1 MWFGKRG
8 VLCFCPWSVA
18 KKVTVIFIMCL
29 WREFCKLEWETVLRW
44 TVFQTLKKI
53 SGRNQCLS
61 ISGKFSKWQNTRFYV
76 SCFFLNL
83 KNSSWFRKTILY
95 TLKYCKLW
103 YFLNQFYKILS
114 KDTGKTAPLGNI
126 LKLTADHVR
135 WRLYTFL
142 DLRPRLSRPPPHW
155 CVIKRT

>member
-1 MWFGKRG
+1 MSVNFWQILKMTKQTI
-8 VLCFCPWSVA
+8 LCE
-18 KKVTVIFIMCL
+18 L
-29 WREFCKLEWETVLRW
+29 
-44 TVFQTLKKI
+44 
-53 SGRNQCLS
+53 
-61 ISGKFSKWQNTRFYV
+61 
-76 SCFFLNL
+76 FFLNV

-135 WRLYTFL
+135 
-142 DLRPRLSRPPPHW
+142 
-155 CVIKRT
+155 